1 MAEVKLFGAWG
12 SPFSRRIEVALKL
25 KGVEYEFIDE
35 DLFNKKSPLLL
46 KYNPVHKK
54 VPVLVHNGKPI
65 CESLVILEYIDET
78 WEEGPSLLPKDPY
91 ERGMVRF
98 WSKFLDEKCMPAM
111 RRALLSRGEELEKA
125 TEESTELLK
134 FLEGT
139 LSGKKFFGGDNIGMV
154 DIVANFISYW
164 FIIGQELAGL
174 QVLTKEKFP
183 KLGEWMDEY
192 LNSNIIKENLPQ
204 KDKLTAMFQARIEA
218 AAAGGGGP
226 GGGGGGGGGEGGGG
240 GVAPK

>member
-139 LSGKKFFGGDNIGMV
+139 LSG
-154 DIVANFISYW
+154 
-164 FIIGQELAGL
+164 L

>member
-35 DLFNKKSPLLL
+35 DVFNKKSPLLL

-91 ERGMVRF
+91 ERAMVRF
-98 WSKFLDEKCMPAM
+98 WAKFLDEKCMPAM
-111 RRALLSRGEELEKA
+111 RKALLSRGEELEKA

-139 LSGKKFFGGDNIGMV
+139 LS
-154 DIVANFISYW
+154 
-164 FIIGQELAGL
+164 GL

-218 AAAGGGGP
+218 AAAGGGG
-226 GGGGGGGGGEGGGG
+226 GG